1 MMNSCQIKTLWC
13 VGEVIPF
20 CVRSLFLSGCLSGAL
35 GQCHRMQIGK
45 YLLMS
50 LFQSTFGA
58 LSYSEGPKGMR
69 SLPTLPPKPCSSQMN
84 YFAI

>member
-1 MMNSCQIKTLWC
+1 
-13 VGEVIPF
+13 
-20 CVRSLFLSGCLSGAL
+20 
-35 GQCHRMQIGK
+35 MQIGK